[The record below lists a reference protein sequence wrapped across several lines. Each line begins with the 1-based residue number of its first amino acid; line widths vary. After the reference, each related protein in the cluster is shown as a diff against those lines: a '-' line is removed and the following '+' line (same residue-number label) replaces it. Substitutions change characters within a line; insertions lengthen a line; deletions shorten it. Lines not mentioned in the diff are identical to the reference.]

1 MKVPSPTS
9 GRVRPAGGQLAYTQG
24 ASNPGA
30 AGQLI
35 ARGLGNL
42 SEAQLRAEAELR
54 QRDQQTEKFNA
65 ARRFSEFET
74 NTAQGLTD
82 LKRNYRPDGKGY
94 ATTAQTFYDEAE
106 QRFIGSLEPELQ
118 EEFRARA
125 GEVKQKVMLD
135 SFSFQYQAG
144 DAWYKQGIDDELNKS
159 KTMVDQDPQ
168 LLAAQQQKMF
178 DTIDASDLPIIQ
190 KEDLKR
196 NVAIDLASVQYKA
209 RVRADATAVGSIGV
223 GGPSSVETVVN
234 RIIGAESGGN
244 PNAQNPKSSASGV
257 GQFLDSTWVKTVR
270 THRPDIAEG
279 RTDAELIA
287 LKTDRALGKEMTT
300 RLTEENA
307 QVLARQGL
315 PATATNIYLTHFA
328 GQGGGPAIIKASPD
342 TPISEILSDDAIRAN
357 PEVLGGGATAG
368 SVRAWAARKMRS
380 SAVESDPAY
389 DVIPFEDR
397 VALRDD
403 AEREAA
409 AAINQQNL
417 LQKQQKDNQVN
428 SLLLGLLDGTKGQAD
443 IDIARRDGWL
453 DSYENVNKAQTV
465 LRQKNEAVALEGGAL
480 AKLQTPGAVWDP
492 GNTDDKKMLNALIGK
507 EGLNKIAQG
516 DRQYVTDAVVPLVN
530 QTGDVPTDVAGTLT
544 GMLRSSNNTQA
555 MFALDAMAQ
564 LQDTN
569 ELAFN
574 QRFGSDVARNVDLW
588 QARKDVTPQEELLNM
603 VRGGTTQ
610 AERQARAVLRKEAE
624 DILSRTENGVPVGR
638 GLLQQVVGEF
648 GGFFTSANQY
658 TSPFANQAL
667 EREFQTQFVDA
678 YSKVGNTEE
687 AVTLAQKELART
699 WAVTEVG
706 DRSILMK
713 YPPEKVGYRK
723 VMGSYDW
730 INEQAKSDLQLKPD
744 EGFEL
749 FSDEQTR
756 QEWQA
761 FQRNPNAAPPSYRVF
776 TVDKNG
782 VAAERLDENGRP
794 ARLNF
799 KVPAEVQ
806 AKENAVYDFNDRRKQ
821 LQETIDEYQRIKEA
835 AFYRGEQIAE
845 EDTQAYDAAV
855 KELSTLVDPR
865 TPDPFVENIGNPMM
879 FPLGGN

>member
-9 GRVRPAGGQLAYTQG
+9 GRVRPAGGSLAYTQG

-30 AGQLI
+30 GGQLA
-35 ARGLGNL
+35 ARGLGQL
-42 SEAQLRAEAELR
+42 GEAQLRVEAELR

-65 ARRFSEFET
+65 NRRFSEFET
-74 NTAQGLTD
+74 NAAQTLTD

-94 ATTAQTFYDEAE
+94 AATAGAVYDEQE
-106 QRFIGSLEPELQ
+106 QKFIGSLEPELQ
-118 EEFRARA
+118 EEYRARA
-125 GEVKQKVMLD
+125 GDVKQRVMLD

-144 DAWYKQGIDDELNKS
+144 DAWYKQGIDDALNKS
-159 KTMVDQDPQ
+159 KTIVDENPQ
-168 LLAAQQQKMF
+168 ALQAQQESMLA
-178 DTIDASDLPIIQ
+178 TIDASDLPVVQ

-196 NVAIDLASVQYKA
+196 NVNIALASVQYKA
-209 RVRADATAVGSIGV
+209 RVRADATQVDSIGV
-223 GGPSSVETVVN
+223 GGPTAVENVVN
-234 RIIGAESGGN
+234 RIIGAESGGRANARN
-244 PNAQNPKSSASGV
+244 PNSSASGV
-257 GQFLDSTWVKTVR
+257 GQFLDSTWISTVR
-270 THRPDIAEG
+270 KHRPDLAEG
-279 RTDAELIA
+279 RSNAELLA
-287 LKTDRALGKEMTT
+287 LKEDEGLGREMTT
-300 RLTEENA
+300 RLTEDNA
-307 QVLARQGL
+307 KTLARQGL
-315 PATATNIYLTHFA
+315 SGTATNLYLTHFL
-328 GQGGGPAIIKASPD
+328 GEGGGPTIIKASPD
-342 TPISEILSDDAIRAN
+342 TPVSQLLSADVINAN
-357 PEVLGGGATAG
+357 KSVLEGKTAG
-368 SVRAWAARKMRS
+368 EVRAWAARKMREGS
-380 SAVESDPAY
+380 GIESDPTY

-409 AAINQQNL
+409 AAVNAQNSL
-417 LQKQQKDNQVN
+417 LKAQKDTQVN
-428 SLLLGLLDGTKGQAD
+428 SLLLGLLDGRMGQAD
-443 IDIARRDGWL
+443 IDNARKEGWL

-465 LRQKNEAVALEGGAL
+465 LKQKNEGVALESGAL
-480 AKLQTPGAVWDP
+480 AKLQTQGAVWDP

-516 DRQYVTDAVVPLVN
+516 DRQYVSDAIVPLVN

-544 GMLRSSNNTQA
+544 GMLRSSNNMQA

-588 QARKDVTPQEELLNM
+588 QARKDVTPQDELLNM

-610 AERQARAVLRKEAE
+610 AERQARSVLRKEAE
-624 DILSRTENGVPVGR
+624 DILSRTENGVPVGK
-638 GLLQQVVGEF
+638 GLLQQVVSQF
-648 GGFFTSANQY
+648 GGWFTDANQY

-687 AVTLAQKELART
+687 AVSLAKKELERT
-699 WAVTEVG
+699 WAVTEIG

-713 YPPEKVGYRK
+713 YPPERVGYRK

-730 INEQAKSDLQLKPD
+730 INEQAKSDLALKPD

-756 QEWQA
+756 QEWQT
-761 FQRNPNAAPPSYRVF
+761 FQRDPNAPAPSYRVF
-776 TVDKNG
+776 TVDANG
-782 VAAERLDENGRP
+782 VAAERLDQNGRP

-806 AKENAVYDFNDRRKQ
+806 AQENRVYDFNDRRLQ
-821 LQETIDEYQRIKEA
+821 LRETIDNYQRIQEA
-835 AFYRGEQIAE
+835 AFYRGEQVAE
-845 EDTQAYDAAV
+845 EDTEAYNAAV
-855 KELSTLVDPR
+855 KEMESLVDPR
-865 TPDPFVENIGNPMM
+865 TPDPFVENMGNPMM